1 MLKQIVSNKQ
11 AMSGLI
17 VILILCV
24 MIIFADYLVPNDP
37 LKVNLSEKFTQTSW
51 QYPLGTDQFGR
62 CLLSRLIYG
71 CRYSL
76 GISFIVIGSVL
87 TISFVIRTISGYYG
101 GLIDRLVVGICNIFM
116 SFPPMVL
123 VLALVGLFGSGGK
136 NLVFAMV
143 FSLWAGYT
151 KIIRGYVLNQKNRK
165 YIEAAKVFGT
175 PSLVIIIKHI
185 IPNIISPILVYTFL
199 SMGQIILMISGFSFL
214 GLGVQLPKPE
224 WGAMLYEAKTFLYTN
239 PELLIYPAV
248 MVIITSVAFNIFGD
262 ALRDILDPLDS
273 KNIAKGLK

>member
-1 MLKQIVSNKQ
+1 
-11 AMSGLI
+11 
-17 VILILCV
+17 
-24 MIIFADYLVPNDP
+24 
-37 LKVNLSEKFTQTSW
+37 
-51 QYPLGTDQFGR
+51 
-62 CLLSRLIYG
+62 
-71 CRYSL
+71 
-76 GISFIVIGSVL
+76 
-87 TISFVIRTISGYYG
+87 
-101 GLIDRLVVGICNIFM
+101 
-116 SFPPMVL
+116 
-123 VLALVGLFGSGGK
+123 
-136 NLVFAMV
+136 MV